1 LLSFLGTVWHLTAG
15 ALVWCVVIYSIF
27 FDHKKRKSQA
37 AYRRER
43 AAYLAE
49 ASAQRYAAKPPVFR
63 VIDQEKRFKKA
74 RRSAVA
80 AIRWALMDG
89 GFNQTEIEGSV
100 VRVLQ
105 NNRGLVFDHDAF
117 RRECLAVLNRATCEP
132 Q

>member
-1 LLSFLGTVWHLTAG
+1 LLSFLGTVWHFAVY
-15 ALVWCVVIYSIF
+15 ALVWGVVIASLF
-27 FDHKKRKSQA
+27 SHKKRKSQA

-43 AAYLAE
+43 AVYRAE
-49 ASAQRYAAKPPVFR
+49 ASARRYAAKPPLFR

-89 GFNQTEIEGSV
+89 GFNKTEIEGSV

-105 NNRGLVFDHDAF
+105 KNRGLVFDHDAF
-117 RRECLAVLNRATCEP
+117 HRECLAVLNRATCEP

>member
-1 LLSFLGTVWHLTAG
+1 LLNALSVVWHWAVV
-15 ALVWCVVIYSIF
+15 ALVLYMTIGGLFS
-27 FDHKKRKSQA
+27 DHKKRKSPA

-43 AAYLAE
+43 SAYVAD
-49 ASAQRYAAKPPVFR
+49 ASARRYAAKPPLFR

-74 RRSAVA
+74 RRSAVG

-117 RRECLAVLNRATCEP
+117 HRECLAVLNRATCEP